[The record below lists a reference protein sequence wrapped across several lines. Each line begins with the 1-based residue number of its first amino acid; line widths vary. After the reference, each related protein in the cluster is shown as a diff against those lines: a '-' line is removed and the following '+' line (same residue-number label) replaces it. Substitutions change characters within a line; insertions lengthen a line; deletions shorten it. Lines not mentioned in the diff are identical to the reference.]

1 MAGFV
6 ERRGPRRWRARYRGP
21 DGKEHSFTRERRADA
36 ERWLAEQQH
45 AIAIGTWLDPSRS
58 NVTVRK
64 WVAVW
69 LPSRRADLRATSFAR
84 LEQVVK
90 THVVPKFG
98 DRKLNTIT
106 NAEIRRWVSDLQA
119 GDESTG
125 RKPLSAATVRKA
137 TFALRAAL
145 DAAVADRRLA
155 VNPAANVPLPAEKAA
170 EQKFLSREEVD
181 ALADA
186 IDPRYRVV
194 VLLGALCGL
203 RWGEIA
209 GLRRSRV
216 DVLRS
221 RITVDQTA
229 VQIDGEPLAFGEPK
243 TKGSRRVV
251 PVARSVMAQIEQHM
265 NEMVGP
271 EPDALLV
278 TGARGPALHRG
289 TFWREAWKPA
299 VAACGLEGL
308 RVHDLRHTFVSLLI
322 ASGANVKQVS
332 TWAGH
337 SSVTV
342 TLDTYTHLFQDD
354 GDDIADRMDALLSA
368 RSDGAQVTAISG

>member
-1 MAGFV
+1 MTV
-6 ERRGPRRWRARYRGP
+6 EKW
-21 DGKEHSFTRERRADA
+21 
-36 ERWLAEQQH
+36 
-45 AIAIGTWLDPSRS
+45 IGQ
-58 NVTVRK
+58 
-64 WVAVW
+64 W

-84 LEQVVK
+84 LEQVVN
-90 THVVPKFG
+90 THVLPKFG
-98 DRKLNTIT
+98 KRRLSTLT
-106 NAEIRRWVSDLQA
+106 NAEVRAWVAELQE
-119 GDESTG
+119 GTDD
-125 RKPLSAATVRKA
+125 RKALSAATTRKA

-145 DAAVADRRLA
+145 DAAVADRRLS
-155 VNPAANVPLPAEKAA
+155 VNPAANVPLPSEKAA
-170 EQKFLSREEVD
+170 EQRFLSREEVD

-194 VLLGALCGL
+194 VLLGALCGM

-216 DVLRS
+216 DVLGK

-229 VQIDGEPLAFGEPK
+229 IQIDGQPLAFGEPK
-243 TKGSRRVV
+243 TRGSRRVI
-251 PVARSVMAQIEQHM
+251 PVARSVMVQIEQHM

-278 TGARGPALHRG
+278 TGSRGPALHRG

-308 RVHDLRHTFVSLLI
+308 RVHDLRHTYVSLLI

-337 SSVTV
+337 SSVTT
-342 TLDTYTHLFQDD
+342 TLDIYTHLFHDD
-354 GDDIADRMDALLSA
+354 GDDIADRMDALLA
-368 RSDGAQVTAISG
+368 KRSDGATVHSLAN